1 MPANDRYA
9 RQQILTPSV
18 AALLLTCAAVAIC
31 YFAREVLLPF
41 ALAILL
47 SFLLAPLARRLQR
60 WGLGRVGSVI
70 LAVIIAFG
78 ALGATGWIVTR
89 QVLDLAGNISS
100 YEDRLV
106 ERLKSLR
113 PSNKSAISE
122 VAKTVEHIEEKLATA
137 EPPSATSS
145 AESEP
150 AETVEATAA
159 TRPDPARADENDT
172 AADLIHAFTARPLPV
187 QIVDTTF
194 MPVRLLRDAS
204 PLLSSIGSLAI
215 TIVFVIF
222 MLLQRDDLRDRL
234 IRLAGTSRV
243 YLTTQAL
250 NDAAGRVSRY
260 LVMQLIINGTYGV
273 AVAIGLWI
281 IGLPNFLLWGLLAML
296 LRFIPYVGPIIAC
309 VTPIALSLAVFPG
322 WSRPLATAS
331 LFVVLELVTNNVLEP
346 WLYGSSTGVSTL
358 GIITAAVFW
367 TWLWGPVGLV
377 LATPLT
383 VCITV
388 MARHMPQFYFLNILL
403 ADEPPLELKVRFY
416 QRLLASD
423 YEDAADIVSEFLR
436 TGTRAELG
444 DNVLLPALHLA
455 ESDRDAGHL
464 SEDRENYL
472 YESVTELIGDLD
484 DLDPAG
490 AADDESKTAAAPPRD
505 AGILCLA
512 SEDTA
517 DFVAASLL
525 THVLTRR
532 GFRAFSAY
540 APPAGEDL
548 NAEWSE
554 TDVHAIVIST
564 VAPRRGALRTRR
576 VCLNLHRR
584 YPHAKLI
591 VGLWHAEKELN
602 RTRDRLKK
610 TGADAVISSVTNAI
624 DQLDAWF
631 PPTPP
636 TPEADPPATAT
647 SEEPEPALASAP

>member
-9 RQQILTPSV
+9 RQSILTPSV

-60 WGLGRVGSVI
+60 WRLGRVGSVI
-70 LAVIIAFG
+70 LAVSIAFG

-106 ERLKSLR
+106 ERLKALR
-113 PSNKSAISE
+113 PSRKSAITE
-122 VAKTVEHIEEKLATA
+122 VAQTVEHIEEKLASA
-137 EPPSATSS
+137 EPAPSSDS
-145 AESEP
+145 
-150 AETVEATAA
+150 ATAA
-159 TRPDPARADENDT
+159 GQQPEPQSTAAVEEAPGGDGNI
-172 AADLIHAFTARPLPV
+172 AADLVHAFTARPLPV

-204 PLLSSIGSLAI
+204 PLLSSVGSLAV

-250 NDAAGRVSRY
+250 DDAARRVSRY
-260 LVMQLIINGTYGV
+260 LLMQLIINGTYGLAV
-273 AVAIGLWI
+273 AVGLYF
-281 IGLPNFLLWGLLAML
+281 IGLPNFMLWGLLAML
-296 LRFIPYVGPIIAC
+296 LRFVPYVGPIIAS
-309 VTPIALSLAVFPG
+309 VTPVALSLAVFEG
-322 WSRPLATAS
+322 WTLPLATAA
-331 LFVVLELVTNNVLEP
+331 LFIVLELVTNNILEP

-416 QRLLASD
+416 QRLLARDYDDATDLVSD
-423 YEDAADIVSEFLR
+423 YLNSHD
-436 TGTRAELG
+436 RAELG
-444 DNVLLPALHLA
+444 DGVLLPALHLA

-464 SEDRENYL
+464 SEDRENYI
-472 YESVTELIGDLD
+472 YESVTELVSDLD
-484 DLDPAG
+484 DLDPSADAG
-490 AADDESKTAAAPPRD
+490 DKSKVAAAPRD
-505 AGILCLA
+505 AGVLCLA

-525 THVLTRR
+525 THMLTRR
-532 GFRAFSAY
+532 GFRAVTAY
-540 APPAGEDL
+540 APPAGDDL
-548 NAEWSE
+548 VADVPEHEVNA
-554 TDVHAIVIST
+554 IIIST

-576 VCLNLHRR
+576 ICLNLHRR
-584 YPHAKLI
+584 YPNARLL
-591 VGLWHAEKELN
+591 VGLWHAEQELN
-602 RTRDRLKK
+602 RTRERLTK
-610 TGADAVISSVTNAI
+610 TGADAVVSSVAKAI
-624 DQLDAWF
+624 EQIDTWF
-631 PPTPP
+631 PPKPP
-636 TPEADPPATAT
+636 EPDQPATDD
-647 SEEPEPALASAP
+647 SDKPELALASAS